1 MSLKDLFGKVTV
13 EKSLAR
19 KSAQDMGDDVES
31 VDYVQADILEE
42 KRFLPDVDF
51 SRPENFARY
60 GSARQY
66 YKDAIVN
73 IYTSYPYDG
82 SLYEK
87 VNW

>member
-31 VDYVQADILEE
+31 VDYVQAAILEE

-51 SRPENFARY
+51 
-60 GSARQY
+60 
-66 YKDAIVN
+66 
-73 IYTSYPYDG
+73 
-82 SLYEK
+82 
-87 VNW
+87 